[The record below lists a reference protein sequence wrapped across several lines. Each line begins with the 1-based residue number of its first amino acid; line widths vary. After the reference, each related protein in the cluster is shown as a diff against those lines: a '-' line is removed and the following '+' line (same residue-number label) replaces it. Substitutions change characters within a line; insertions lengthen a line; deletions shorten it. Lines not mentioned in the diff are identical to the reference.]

1 MMPRLELA
9 KNKEKALKKSEE
21 YYNALRT
28 NIQLSGENI
37 KVIAVTSVQSG
48 EGKSTTSTNLAI
60 AFARSGYNTLLI
72 DADIRNSV
80 KSGVFKTRDKIT
92 GLTDY
97 LAGAA
102 DLSNGLCD
110 TNVENL
116 FVIEAGQISPNPTAL
131 LQSKNFGMMI
141 DILRNHY
148 DYIIIDTPPIGI
160 VIDAAIIA
168 QKCDAS
174 ALVVESGNVK
184 RKALQKAKGQLEQTG
199 TPFLGVIL
207 NKYDTQL
214 EKYGSYGNYG
224 DYGNYGKK

>member
-37 KVIAVTSVQSG
+37 KVIAVTSVQSD

-72 DADIRNSV
+72 DADIRNSIM
-80 KSGVFKTRDKIT
+80 SGIFKTRDKIT

-131 LQSKNFGMMI
+131 LQSRNFGMMVG
-141 DILRNHY
+141 ILRNHY

-160 VIDAAIIA
+160 VIDAVIIA

-184 RKALQKAKGQLEQTG
+184 RKALQKAKEQLEQTG

>member
-1 MMPRLELA
+1 M
-9 KNKEKALKKSEE
+9 
-21 YYNALRT
+21 
-28 NIQLSGENI
+28 
-37 KVIAVTSVQSG
+37 
-48 EGKSTTSTNLAI
+48 
-60 AFARSGYNTLLI
+60 
-72 DADIRNSV
+72 
-80 KSGVFKTRDKIT
+80 
-92 GLTDY
+92 TDY

-184 RKALQKAKGQLEQTG
+184 RKALQKLRS
-199 TPFLGVIL
+199 
-207 NKYDTQL
+207 N
-214 EKYGSYGNYG
+214 
-224 DYGNYGKK
+224 

>member
-72 DADIRNSV
+72 DADIRNSIM
-80 KSGVFKTRDKIT
+80 SGIFKTRDKIT

-131 LQSKNFGMMI
+131 LQSRNFGMMVG
-141 DILRNHY
+141 ILRNHY

-160 VIDAAIIA
+160 VIDAVIVA

-184 RKALQKAKGQLEQTG
+184 RKALQKAKEQLEQTG

-224 DYGNYGKK
+224 DYGNYSKK

>member
-1 MMPRLELA
+1 MPRLELA

-28 NIQLSGENI
+28 NIKLSGENI
-37 KVIAVTSVQSG
+37 KVIAVTSVQSD

-72 DADIRNSV
+72 DADIRNSIM
-80 KSGVFKTRDKIT
+80 SGIFKTRDKIT

-131 LQSKNFGMMI
+131 LQSRNFGMMVG
-141 DILRNHY
+141 ILRNHY

-160 VIDAAIIA
+160 VIDAVIIA

-184 RKALQKAKGQLEQTG
+184 RKALQKAKEQLEQTG

>member
-1 MMPRLELA
+1 MPRLELA

-72 DADIRNSV
+72 DADIRNSIM
-80 KSGVFKTRDKIT
+80 SGIFKTRDKIT

-131 LQSKNFGMMI
+131 LQSRNFGMMVG
-141 DILRNHY
+141 ILRNHY

-160 VIDAAIIA
+160 VIDAVIVA

-184 RKALQKAKGQLEQTG
+184 RKALQKAKEQLEQTG

-224 DYGNYGKK
+224 DYGNYSKK